1 MMLFHVTSCGRFLLE
16 THYCNGGFGFL
27 ITVSYVDSGVVLD
40 EKITPHACM
49 GNVHFQCD

>member
-1 MMLFHVTSCGRFLLE
+1 MMLFHVTSCGRFLLG

-40 EKITPHACM
+40 ITHACM
-49 GNVHFQCD
+49 GNVHYPMRLD